1 MKSFVKALWSRTK
14 KDPESRQLDHPRDLL
29 EGDLVNIT
37 DSYALPA
44 QLRGGSFK
52 VVAVATY
59 QFEYEFETNFSL
71 EGQDDCRLDLLI
83 EKEDGRE
90 RAALSLSIS
99 RDVVEQLFD
108 VDQFAEIFDEEL
120 QTVLELQQEPEELA
134 GWTAPTYRQQSCAER
149 GYYYQQDYRG
159 STPPDEEGEGEPFE
173 YYSMVSDDGN
183 YAVEIEVWDGGETDV
198 VLTIYR
204 PLSDIKELWPGRPA

>member
-29 EGDLVNIT
+29 QGDLVNIT
-37 DSYALPA
+37 DSYALPT

-52 VVAVATY
+52 VIAVATY

-71 EGQDDCRLDLLI
+71 EGQDDCRLNLLI
-83 EKEDGRE
+83 EQEDGRE
-90 RAALSLSIS
+90 RAAISLSVD
-99 RDVVEQLFD
+99 RDEVERLFD
-108 VDQFAEIFDEEL
+108 VDQFSEVFDEEL
-120 QTVLELQQEPEELA
+120 QTVLDLKQESDELA
-134 GWTAPTYRQQSCAER
+134 GWTAPLYRQQACAER
-149 GYYYQQDYRG
+149 GYFYQQDYRG
-159 STPPDEEGEGEPFE
+159 SSPPDEEGEGEPFD
-173 YYSMVSDDGN
+173 YYCLVSDDGN

-204 PLSDIKELWPGRPA
+204 PLSDIKELWPGRQA